1 MQLFNSIFST
11 SNNNITLMQMSLIF
25 GVSLAMGV
33 LHAAVYKYKSNYTK
47 EFVISLSLMP
57 ALIAVIIALVN
68 GNLGAGVAV
77 AGTFSLIKFRSAAG
91 SSKEMLAILLAMAI
105 GLATGMGFLGLA
117 VFMTLVL
124 SACIL
129 IFENIGFA
137 QVNQNRR
144 HLLVTVPIEFDY
156 DQFFENQF
164 GSSCKQADLI
174 SLKYKQKKEALVL
187 EYQVLL
193 EKSVTDKKLVDTI
206 LTAGPLDVIL
216 NKQMPKKK
224 YL

>member
-11 SNNNITLMQMSLIF
+11 SNNHITLTQMSLIF

-174 SLKYKQKKEALVL
+174 SLKYKQKKDALVL

>member
-1 MQLFNSIFST
+1 
-11 SNNNITLMQMSLIF
+11 
-25 GVSLAMGV
+25 
-33 LHAAVYKYKSNYTK
+33 
-47 EFVISLSLMP
+47 
-57 ALIAVIIALVN
+57 
-68 GNLGAGVAV
+68 
-77 AGTFSLIKFRSAAG
+77 LIKFRSAAG
-91 SSKEMLAILLAMAI
+91 SSKEMLAVLLAMAI

-117 VFMTLVL
+117 VFMTVIL

-129 IFENIGFA
+129 IFENISFA

-144 HLLVTVPIEFDY
+144 HLLVTVPMNFDY

-164 GSSCKQADLI
+164 GKSCKQSDLL
-174 SLKYKQKKEALVL
+174 SLKYKKKKEALVL

-193 EKSVTDKKLVDTI
+193 DKKITDKRLVDTV
-206 LTAGPLDVIL
+206 LSAGPLDVVL

>member
-1 MQLFNSIFST
+1 MYCFCFIL
-11 SNNNITLMQMSLIF
+11 L
-25 GVSLAMGV
+25 
-33 LHAAVYKYKSNYTK
+33 YKANYTK
-47 EFVISLSLMP
+47 EFVITLSLMP
-57 ALIAVIIALVN
+57 TLIAVIIALVN

-117 VFMTLVL
+117 IFMTLVL
-124 SACIL
+124 SVCIL
-129 IFENIGFA
+129 IFENSSFV
-137 QVNQNRR
+137 QVNQNRC
-144 HLLVTVPIEFDY
+144 HLLVTVPIDFNY
-156 DQFFENQF
+156 DQFFEQQF
-164 GSSCKQADLI
+164 GSSCKQSDLM
-174 SLKYKQKKEALVL
+174 SLKYKKKKEALVL

-193 EKSVTDKKLVDTI
+193 DKTITDKQLVDTV
-206 LTAGPLDVIL
+206 LSAGPLDVVL

>member
-117 VFMTLVL
+117 IFMTLVL

-216 NKQMPKKK
+216 NKQIPKKK

>member
-11 SNNNITLMQMSLIF
+11 SNNNITLMQITLIF
-25 GVSLAMGV
+25 GVSLAMGI
-33 LHAAVYKYKSNYTK
+33 LHATVYKYKANYTK
-47 EFVISLSLMP
+47 EFVITLSLMP
-57 ALIAVIIALVN
+57 TIIAVIIALVN

-105 GLATGMGFLGLA
+105 GLATGMGYLGLA
-117 VFMTLVL
+117 IFMTVIM
-124 SACIL
+124 SGSIL
-129 IFENIGFA
+129 IFETISFA
-137 QVNQNRR
+137 QVNQHRR
-144 HLLVTVPIEFDY
+144 HLLVTIPMDFDY
-156 DQFFENQF
+156 DQFFKQQF
-164 GSSCKQADLI
+164 GSSCKQADLM
-174 SLKYKQKKEALVL
+174 SLKYKKKKEALVL

-193 EKSVTDKKLVDTI
+193 DKKITDKQLVDTV
-206 LTAGPLDVIL
+206 LSAGPLDVIL

>member
-11 SNNNITLMQMSLIF
+11 SNNHITLTQMSLIF

-117 VFMTLVL
+117 IFMTLVL

-129 IFENIGFA
+129 IFENIAFA

>member
-33 LHAAVYKYKSNYTK
+33 LHAAVYKYKANYTK
-47 EFVISLSLMP
+47 EFVITLSLMP

>member
-11 SNNNITLMQMSLIF
+11 SNNHITLTQMSLVF

-117 VFMTLVL
+117 IFMTLVL
-124 SACIL
+124 STCIL

>member
-11 SNNNITLMQMSLIF
+11 SNNHITLLQMSLVF
-25 GVSLAMGV
+25 VVSLAMGV
-33 LHAAVYKYKSNYTK
+33 IHAAVYKYKANYSK
-47 EFVISLSLMP
+47 EFVITLSLMP

-117 VFMTLVL
+117 IFMTLVL

-129 IFENIGFA
+129 LFENSSFA

-144 HLLVTVPIEFDY
+144 HLLVTVPIDFNY
-156 DQFFENQF
+156 DQFFEQQF
-164 GSSCKQADLI
+164 GSSCKQSDLM
-174 SLKYKQKKEALVL
+174 SLKYKKKKEALVL

-193 EKSVTDKKLVDTI
+193 DKTITDKQLVDTV
-206 LTAGPLDVIL
+206 LSAGPLDVVL

>member
-11 SNNNITLMQMSLIF
+11 SNNHITLTQMSLIF

-117 VFMTLVL
+117 VFMTLIL

>member
-11 SNNNITLMQMSLIF
+11 SNNHITLTQMSLIF

-91 SSKEMLAILLAMAI
+91 SSKEMLAWP
-105 GLATGMGFLGLA
+105 
-117 VFMTLVL
+117 LVWQRVWV
-124 SACIL
+124 S
-129 IFENIGFA
+129 
-137 QVNQNRR
+137 
-144 HLLVTVPIEFDY
+144 LV
-156 DQFFENQF
+156 
-164 GSSCKQADLI
+164 
-174 SLKYKQKKEALVL
+174 
-187 EYQVLL
+187 
-193 EKSVTDKKLVDTI
+193 
-206 LTAGPLDVIL
+206 
-216 NKQMPKKK
+216 
-224 YL
+224 

>member
-117 VFMTLVL
+117 IFMTLVL

>member
-11 SNNNITLMQMSLIF
+11 ANSSITLTQMSLVF

-57 ALIAVIIALVN
+57 TLIAVIIALVN

-124 SACIL
+124 SVCIL

-193 EKSVTDKKLVDTI
+193 EKSVMDKKLVDTI

>member
-11 SNNNITLMQMSLIF
+11 SNNNITLLQMSLIF

-33 LHAAVYKYKSNYTK
+33 LHAAVYKYKANYTK
-47 EFVISLSLMP
+47 EFVITLSLMP

-174 SLKYKQKKEALVL
+174 SLKYKQKKEVLVL

>member
-124 SACIL
+124 SVCIL

>member
-129 IFENIGFA
+129 LFENSSFA

-144 HLLVTVPIEFDY
+144 HLLVTVPIDFNY
-156 DQFFENQF
+156 DQFFEQQF
-164 GSSCKQADLI
+164 GSSCKQSDLM
-174 SLKYKQKKEALVL
+174 SLKYKKKKEALVL

-193 EKSVTDKKLVDTI
+193 DKTITDKQLVDTV
-206 LTAGPLDVIL
+206 LSAGPLDVVL

>member
-11 SNNNITLMQMSLIF
+11 SNNHITLTQMSLIF

>member
-117 VFMTLVL
+117 IFMTLVL

-174 SLKYKQKKEALVL
+174 SLKYKQKKDALVL

>member
-11 SNNNITLMQMSLIF
+11 SNNHITLTQMSLIF

-117 VFMTLVL
+117 IFMTLVL

>member
-11 SNNNITLMQMSLIF
+11 SNNNITLLQMSLVF
-25 GVSLAMGV
+25 GVSLTMGII
-33 LHAAVYKYKSNYTK
+33 HAAVYKYKANYSK
-47 EFVISLSLMP
+47 EFVITLSLMP

-117 VFMTLVL
+117 IFMTLVL

-129 IFENIGFA
+129 LFENSSFV

-144 HLLVTVPIEFDY
+144 HLLVTVPIDFNY
-156 DQFFENQF
+156 DQFFEQQF
-164 GSSCKQADLI
+164 GGSCKQADLM
-174 SLKYKQKKEALVL
+174 SLKYKKKKEALVL

-193 EKSVTDKKLVDTI
+193 DKTITDKQLVDTV
-206 LTAGPLDVIL
+206 LSAGPLDVVL

>member
-11 SNNNITLMQMSLIF
+11 SNNHITLTQMSLIF

-33 LHAAVYKYKSNYTK
+33 LHAVVYKYKSNYTK

-144 HLLVTVPIEFDY
+144 HLLVTVPIDFNY

>member
-1 MQLFNSIFST
+1 
-11 SNNNITLMQMSLIF
+11 MSLIF

>member
-11 SNNNITLMQMSLIF
+11 SNNHITLTQMSLIF

-174 SLKYKQKKEALVL
+174 SLKYKRKKEALVL

>member
-11 SNNNITLMQMSLIF
+11 SNNHITLTQMSLIF

-129 IFENIGFA
+129 IFENIAFA

>member
-1 MQLFNSIFST
+1 ML
-11 SNNNITLMQMSLIF
+11 L
-25 GVSLAMGV
+25 
-33 LHAAVYKYKSNYTK
+33 AAVYKYKSNYTK
-47 EFVISLSLMP
+47 EFVITLSLMP

-77 AGTFSLIKFRSAAG
+77 ARTFSLIKICSAAG
-91 SSKEMLAILLAMAI
+91 SSKEMLAVLLAMAI

-117 VFMTLVL
+117 VFMTVIL

-129 IFENIGFA
+129 IFEDISFA

-144 HLLVTVPIEFDY
+144 HLLVTVPRNFDY

-164 GSSCKQADLI
+164 GKSCKQADLI
-174 SLKYKQKKEALVL
+174 SLKYKKNKEALIL

-193 EKSVTDKKLVDTI
+193 DKKLQI
-206 LTAGPLDVIL
+206 NAW
-216 NKQMPKKK
+216 
-224 YL
+224 

>member
-11 SNNNITLMQMSLIF
+11 SNNHITLLQMSLVF
-25 GVSLAMGV
+25 VVSLAMGV
-33 LHAAVYKYKSNYTK
+33 IHAAVYKYKANYSK
-47 EFVISLSLMP
+47 EFVITLSLMP

-117 VFMTLVL
+117 IFMTLVL

-129 IFENIGFA
+129 LFENSSFA

-144 HLLVTVPIEFDY
+144 HLLVTVPIDFNY
-156 DQFFENQF
+156 DQFFEQQF
-164 GSSCKQADLI
+164 GSSCKQADLM
-174 SLKYKQKKEALVL
+174 SLKYKKKKEALVL

-193 EKSVTDKKLVDTI
+193 DKTITDKQLVDTV
-206 LTAGPLDVIL
+206 LSAGPLDVVL